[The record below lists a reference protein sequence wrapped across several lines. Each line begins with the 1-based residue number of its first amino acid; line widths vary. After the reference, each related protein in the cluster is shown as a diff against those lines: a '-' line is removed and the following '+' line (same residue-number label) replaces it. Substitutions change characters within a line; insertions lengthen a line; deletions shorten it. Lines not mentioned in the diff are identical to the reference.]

1 MFEYTSMNS
10 PATVRSLQQRISEMQ
25 PVRLDA
31 RVLPTLEGLRPLLPG
46 GSLRMGASY
55 AVRGSRQL
63 ALAML
68 AEASASGAWCG
79 VIGDA
84 SFGAEAAAAL
94 GIALDRCVVI
104 PHPGEDALGLTGALA
119 EVLTV
124 LLLTPPSRPSPGEA
138 ERISARLREHDAALV
153 VSGEWPRPESTLHV
167 TASRWNGLG
176 HGHGMLANRE
186 LVVQSQD
193 RLGARRHTVRFQ
205 HGAVVAPGTAPVR
218 RLGAP

>member
-1 MFEYTSMNS
+1 MFEYTCMNF

-31 RVLPTLEGLRPLLPG
+31 RVLPTPEGLRPLLPG
-46 GSLRMGASY
+46 GALRMGASY
-55 AVRGSRQL
+55 VVHGSRQL

-79 VIGDA
+79 VIGDP
-84 SFGAEAAAAL
+84 SFGGEAAAAL

-104 PHPGEDALGLTGALA
+104 PRPGADALGLAGALA

-124 LLLTPPSRPSPGEA
+124 VLLAPGSHPTPGEA

-153 VSGEWPRPESTLHV
+153 VVGDWPRPESTLRV
-167 TASRWNGLG
+167 TASRWEGLG
-176 HGHGMLANRE
+176 RGHGALENRE
-186 LVVQSQD
+186 LTVHAQD
-193 RLGARRHTVRFQ
+193 RLGARRHTVRFER
-205 HGAVVAPGTAPVR
+205 GSLVAARTAPVS
-218 RLGAP
+218 RLAAS